1 VKQTVRFFS
10 SIGCLVFLAA
20 FGVPASGQAEVA
32 KQTIDCIEISHGEPI
47 SLAGSWSFEWMEN
60 SPGVVWSEGAPESE
74 ILRIPSIWGET
85 DQAGGSPWPHFG
97 YGTYRLNL
105 LFQGSCPLDLGID
118 FVSVRSS
125 ARASVVWPDGEVVEL
140 GHIGKFSKDSRKAI
154 HQHRRTV
161 FPIHKRAFNQAQLVV
176 EIAKYDGGEGGLNRA
191 PYVGELQ
198 ALISRKQMDAQRH
211 FFVLGIL
218 IFVAFYHLMLFFS
231 RTTDRSSLYFALM
244 CLIMFFRFFVVH
256 GFIDLWFSEPHEWLY
271 QLKVQLDYASYA
283 IVLLVCYRYI
293 STLFPDMMWEPWMR
307 VMASI
312 VICLVA
318 ATPFGGAL
326 AISSWFFYVHALFAA
341 TSVFALYALFRAVRA
356 KKSGSKRLAAGFLL
370 IMLTGVNDVFAG
382 ADVLTTPMLSPLGLI
397 VFIFIN
403 ARIIAERHSQALE
416 TAEHLTANLES
427 EVLKKTRELEARTWE
442 AEEAQDAA
450 VTAQVKVEELN
461 RDITENV
468 LKRYLPPMLIDE
480 ILEGDRKMNDSP
492 KHLDVTIIFTDLVG
506 FTSLSEKIGTQTIAR
521 LLNEYFTAMG
531 DVIFDNGGTI
541 DKFIGDAIMVMFGA
555 PVESTPKIQARQ
567 ASATALGMMAQ
578 LRILNKKWNEE
589 GLPSLSMRIGIH
601 RGPAL
606 VGNLGSDRRIDYTA
620 IGSTVNRASRIET
633 ACVPGCVFMS
643 DEVASLLP
651 SDMYIVAGD
660 FDLKG
665 FHEKVT
671 LYQLKRSNI
680 IELNV
685 SNIKNSG

>member
-1 VKQTVRFFS
+1 MKEFGRFFS
-10 SIGCLVFLAA
+10 YLGCFWLLAS
-20 FGVPASGQAEVA
+20 FGTIASAQAEVA
-32 KQTIDCIEISHGEPI
+32 KRTVDCIEIMHGDPI
-47 SLAGSWSFEWMEN
+47 SLAGPWTFEWMPK
-60 SPGVVWSEGAPESE
+60 SQGAVWSEGGPGSELLRVPSLWSESA
-74 ILRIPSIWGET
+74 
-85 DQAGGSPWPHFG
+85 QAGRTPWPHFG
-97 YGTYRLNL
+97 HATYRLNL
-105 LFQGSCPLDLGID
+105 LFQGNCPLDLGVD
-118 FVSVRSS
+118 FISVRSS
-125 ARASVVWPDGEVVEL
+125 ARASVVWPDGEVVPL
-140 GHIGKFSKDSRKAI
+140 GHIGRFSTDSRDGI
-154 HQHRRTV
+154 HQHKRTV
-161 FPIHKRAFNQAQLVV
+161 FPIQKRSFNEAQLVV
-176 EIAKYDGGEGGLNRA
+176 EISKYDGGEGGLNRA
-191 PYVGELQ
+191 PFVGELQ
-198 ALISRKQMDAQRH
+198 ALISAKQMDAQRH

-218 IFVAFYHLMLFFS
+218 VFVAFYHLMLFFS
-231 RTTDRSSLYFALM
+231 RSQDRSSLYFSLM
-244 CLIMFFRFFVVH
+244 CLVMFFRFFVVH
-256 GFIDLWFSEPHEWLY
+256 GFIDLWFAEPHEWLY
-271 QLKVQLDYASYA
+271 QLKVQLDYASYV
-283 IVLLVCYRYI
+283 IVLLVCCRYI
-293 STLFPDMMWEPWMR
+293 ATLFPDMMWDPWMR
-307 VMASI
+307 TMTAIAV
-312 VICLVA
+312 CFVA
-318 ATPFGGAL
+318 ATPFGGAYE
-326 AISSWFFYVHALFAA
+326 ISSWFNYVHALFAI

-356 KKSGSKRLAAGFLL
+356 KRSGSKRLTAGFLL
-370 IMLTGVNDVFAG
+370 IMATGVHDVFAG

-397 VFIFIN
+397 IFIFIN

-427 EVLKKTRELEARTWE
+427 EVSNKTQELEARTWE
-442 AEEAQDAA
+442 AEQAQSAA
-450 VTAQVKVEELN
+450 VNAQEKVEELN

-567 ASATALGMMAQ
+567 ASATAEGMMAQ

-633 ACVPGCVFMS
+633 ACAPGCVYMS
-643 DEVASLLP
+643 DEVSSLLP
-651 SDMYIVAGD
+651 EDMYQRVGD

-665 FHEKVT
+665 FHDKVT
-671 LYQLKRSNI
+671 LYQLKRSNL
-680 IELNV
+680 IEFDI
-685 SNIKNSG
+685 SKKKNSG